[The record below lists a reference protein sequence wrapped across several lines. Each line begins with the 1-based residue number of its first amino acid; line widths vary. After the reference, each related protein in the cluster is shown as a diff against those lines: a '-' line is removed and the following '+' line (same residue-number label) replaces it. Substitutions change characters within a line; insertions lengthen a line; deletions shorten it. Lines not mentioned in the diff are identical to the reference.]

1 MVELIVV
8 VVVLVLAWA
17 SIKRLFKFIG
27 EKTNI
32 WAIKQEVTLQ
42 DDLKDTLEEINNVKS
57 RNDGKWFTLDD
68 LEKAMT

>member
-8 VVVLVLAWA
+8 VVVLVLAWT
-17 SIKRLFKFIG
+17 SIKRLFKFIS

-42 DDLKDTLEEINNVKS
+42 DDLKDTLEEINTVKT

-68 LEKAMT
+68 LEKAMS

>member
-8 VVVLVLAWA
+8 VVVLVLAWT
-17 SIKRLFKFIG
+17 SIKRLFKFIS

-42 DDLKDTLEEINNVKS
+42 DDLKDTLEEINTVKS

>member
-8 VVVLVLAWA
+8 VIALVLAWT

-42 DDLKDTLEEINNVKS
+42 DDLKDTLEEI
-57 RNDGKWFTLDD
+57 
-68 LEKAMT
+68 M